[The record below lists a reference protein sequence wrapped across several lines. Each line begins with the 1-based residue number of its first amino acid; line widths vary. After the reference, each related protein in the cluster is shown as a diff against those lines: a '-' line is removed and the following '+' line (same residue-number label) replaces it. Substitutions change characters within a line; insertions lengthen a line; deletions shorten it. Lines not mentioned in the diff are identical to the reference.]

1 MCSSPLHYNDL
12 SYISYSPI
20 QAPTFTVETEMP
32 TVLSTPTAAP
42 TANVA
47 NDFISNIDDELYSN
61 LFLRYLILAVAVI
74 AGAMILFYVFAAFYD
89 ICACHTCPS
98 LSWIVGLERRGYTAV
113 RGVEVDNP
121 INKNTQS
128 QEVINDDEEKAT
140 KLKAADFSADTI
152 SQFEKRFAAL
162 EMSLEF
168 EKQKR
173 IDRELELDRVKTQ
186 LDSTRNEL
194 NSTKEMYASLDEEIR
209 VIKET
214 GSGRSTPRGISPSA
228 KRTSG
233 GSPSPESGKRR
244 QSTMGRIQ
252 GRANELF
259 TPPTLVGRYNDDSSV
274 LSEFTADTKSES
286 KTVVT
291 VLEHPDGIY
300 EGETVDGLACGK
312 GIKKYSGK
320 WTGQVYEGSWRNN
333 RSHGHGSLTW
343 PSGAV
348 YTGDWINGKIEG
360 KGTYFFADGAK
371 YEGDMKDGKSHGVG
385 KYVYVDGRTYEG
397 QFENDKQHGFGTY
410 RSKEGTVLYN
420 GQYKYGKRVV

>member
-1 MCSSPLHYNDL
+1 MGTSSLVQNR
-12 SYISYSPI
+12 S
-20 QAPTFTVETEMP
+20 V
-32 TVLSTPTAAP
+32 

-47 NDFISNIDDELYSN
+47 GDFISNGDDELYSK
-61 LFLRYLILAVAVI
+61 YLILAVAVLV
-74 AGAMILFYVFAAFYD
+74 GGMILYYVYAALYD
-89 ICACHTCPS
+89 ICACNTCPS
-98 LSWIVGLERRGYTAV
+98 LSWILGLERRGYTAV
-113 RGVEVDNP
+113 KGVEVESP

-128 QEVINDDEEKAT
+128 QKVMDDDEEKAT
-140 KLKAADFSADTI
+140 KLKGADFSADTVSRI
-152 SQFEKRFAAL
+152 EKRFAAL
-162 EMSLEF
+162 ETSLEF

-173 IDRELELDRVKTQ
+173 MERELELDRVKTQ
-186 LDSTRNEL
+186 LDSTRNELNSTRNEL

-214 GSGRSTPRGISPSA
+214 GSGRSTPRGVSPSV
-228 KRTSG
+228 KRISG

-244 QSTMGRIQ
+244 QSTLGRIQ

-259 TPPTLVGRYNDDSSV
+259 TPPTLVGRYSDDSSV

-291 VLEHPDGIY
+291 VLEHPDGTY

-333 RSHGHGSLTW
+333 RSHGHGSLAW

-385 KYVYVDGRTYEG
+385 KYIYVDGRTYEG

-410 RSKEGTVLYN
+410 RSKEGTVI
-420 GQYKYGKRVV
+420 YKGEYRHGKRVV